1 MSVVPATLKYN
12 NPNRKGINAMA
23 RAISVKVATPKVIKA
38 LEVKLADSKSAIT
51 NNEKKRKEYEK
62 TEKAWA
68 KEVADLVIKQ
78 ISKADVSASENW
90 RGETNVNISLPSGT
104 IKLPE
109 KPSIELE
116 NELGRYEVQE
126 IENAIRILK
135 MTDEE
140 TVNASTF
147 KSIAQYL

>member
-1 MSVVPATLKYN
+1 LVEGKN
-12 NPNRKGINAMA
+12 
-23 RAISVKVATPKVIKA
+23 
-38 LEVKLADSKSAIT
+38 AIT

-68 KEVADLVIKQ
+68 KEVADLVFKQ
-78 ISKADVSASENW
+78 ISKADVSANENW
-90 RGETNVNISLPSGT
+90 RGETNVSISIPSGL

-147 KSIAQYL
+147 KTIAQYL

>member
-1 MSVVPATLKYN
+1 
-12 NPNRKGINAMA
+12 MA

-38 LEVKLADSKSAIT
+38 LEAKLEAGTKAIT

-62 TEKAWA
+62 VEKAWA
-68 KEVADLVIKQ
+68 KEVAELAVKQ
-78 ISKADVSASENW
+78 LSKAEVSANENW
-90 RGETNVNISLPSGT
+90 RGEIHINFQLPSGA

-109 KPSIELE
+109 KPSIDLE
-116 NELGRYEVQE
+116 QELGRYEVQE

-147 KSIAQYL
+147 KTIAQYL

>member
-1 MSVVPATLKYN
+1 MS
-12 NPNRKGINAMA
+12 
-23 RAISVKVATPKVIKA
+23 RALSVKVATPKVIKA
-38 LEVKLADSKSAIT
+38 LEAKLEAGKKAIS

-62 TEKAWA
+62 IEKAWA

-78 ISKADVSASENW
+78 ISKAEVNANENW
-90 RGETNVNISLPSGT
+90 RGEVSVNFTVPSGA

-109 KPSIELE
+109 KPSIDLE
-116 NELGRYEVQE
+116 QELGRYEVNE

-147 KSIAQYL
+147 KTIAQYL

>member
-1 MSVVPATLKYN
+1 
-12 NPNRKGINAMA
+12 MA

-38 LEVKLADSKSAIT
+38 LEAKLEAGTKAIT

-62 TEKAWA
+62 VEKAWA
-68 KEVADLVIKQ
+68 KEVSELVFKQ
-78 ISKADVSASENW
+78 IAKAEVSANENW
-90 RGETNVNISLPSGT
+90 RGEIHVSLQLPAGA

-109 KPSIELE
+109 KPSIDLE
-116 NELGRYEVQE
+116 QELGRYEVQE

-147 KSIAQYL
+147 KTIAQYL

>member
-1 MSVVPATLKYN
+1 MS
-12 NPNRKGINAMA
+12 
-23 RAISVKVATPKVIKA
+23 RALSVKVATPKVIKA
-38 LEVKLADSKSAIT
+38 LEAKLEAGTKAIA

-78 ISKADVSASENW
+78 ISKADVSANENW
-90 RGETNVNISLPSGT
+90 RGEVSVNFSIPSGT

-109 KPSIELE
+109 KPSIDLE
-116 NELGRYEVQE
+116 QELGRYEVTE

>member
-1 MSVVPATLKYN
+1 
-12 NPNRKGINAMA
+12 MA

-38 LEVKLADSKSAIT
+38 LETKLVDSKNAIT

-68 KEVADLVIKQ
+68 KEVADLVFKH
-78 ISKADVSASENW
+78 ISKSEVSAHENY
-90 RGETNVNISLPSGT
+90 RNELSVNLTLPAGT

>member
-1 MSVVPATLKYN
+1 
-12 NPNRKGINAMA
+12 MA

-38 LEVKLADSKSAIT
+38 LEAKLAEGKSAIT
-51 NNEKKRKEYEK
+51 NNEKKRKDYEK
-62 TEKAWA
+62 VEKAWA
-68 KEVADLVIKQ
+68 KEVADLVFKQ
-78 ISKADVSASENW
+78 ISKAEVSANENW
-90 RGETNVNISLPSGT
+90 RGETNVNISIPTGLV
-104 IKLPE
+104 KLPE

-116 NELGRYEVQE
+116 QELGRYEVTE

-147 KSIAQYL
+147 KTIAQYL